1 VALEPPVRRTGT
13 DATAADPAAS
23 RLPAPTVA
31 AETPNVPATR
41 DEMPLAASADR
52 VPATRWR
59 QPVSVAFLPLALV
72 TFLVIAFAMAMWTF
86 LTATT

>member
-1 VALEPPVRRTGT
+1 V
-13 DATAADPAAS
+13 
-23 RLPAPTVA
+23 
-31 AETPNVPATR
+31 ETPNVPATR
-41 DEMPLAASADR
+41 ADMPLAASGAER

-59 QPVSVAFLPLALV
+59 QPVSAAFLPLALV